1 MNRALLEMLADMEPD
16 LDTEVHRACSDEPM
30 RRPDH
35 RAKKHAKPMT
45 WIRYAAREA
54 VEMTVVIGFC
64 VVVGAW
70 ALTGTTG

>member
-16 LDTEVHRACSDEPM
+16 LHTEAHRACSDEPM

-35 RAKKHAKPMT
+35 RAKKHARPMP

-54 VEMTVVIGFC
+54 VEMTVVIGFF
-64 VVVGAW
+64 VTVGAVG
-70 ALTGTTG
+70 LGVT

>member
-16 LDTEVHRACSDEPM
+16 LHTEVHRAGSDEPM

-35 RAKKHAKPMT
+35 RAKKHARPMP

-54 VEMTVVIGFC
+54 VEMTVVIGFF
-64 VVVGAW
+64 VTIGAVG
-70 ALTGTTG
+70 LGVT

>member
-35 RAKKHAKPMT
+35 RAKKHAKPMP

-54 VEMTVVIGFC
+54 VEITVIIGLF
-64 VVVGAW
+64 VTVGAVG
-70 ALTGTTG
+70 LGVT

>member
-16 LDTEVHRACSDEPM
+16 LDTEVHRAGSDEPM

-35 RAKKHAKPMT
+35 RAKKHARPMP

-54 VEMTVVIGFC
+54 VEMTVIIGFF
-64 VVVGAW
+64 VTIGAVG
-70 ALTGTTG
+70 LGVT

>member
-16 LDTEVHRACSDEPM
+16 LHTDVQRAGSDEPM

-35 RAKKHAKPMT
+35 RAKKHARPMP

-54 VEMTVVIGFC
+54 VEMTVVIGFF
-64 VVVGAW
+64 VTIGAVG
-70 ALTGTTG
+70 LGVT

>member
-16 LDTEVHRACSDEPM
+16 LHTEVHRACSDEPM

-35 RAKKHAKPMT
+35 RAKKHARPMP

-54 VEMTVVIGFC
+54 VEMTVVVGFC
-64 VVVGAW
+64 VVVGAVG
-70 ALTGTTG
+70 LGVT

>member
-16 LDTEVHRACSDEPM
+16 TQTEVARAGSDEPM

-35 RAKKHAKPMT
+35 RAKKHARPMP

-54 VEMTVVIGFC
+54 VEMTAVIGFC
-64 VVVGAW
+64 VVVGAVG
-70 ALTGTTG
+70 LGVT